1 MPKHLRKC
9 VFALILFLAWS
20 TGINAQTKTT
30 PSDLASVHRGKAQI
44 ECTACHV
51 GGDPKSVTPEEALA
65 SVNKQCVSC
74 HGNAERLA
82 EELAPKLANRNINP
96 HASHLVAID
105 CTACHAGHD
114 RPGEAYCLKCHDF
127 NMPMPG
133 AARAAKP

>member
-9 VFALILFLAWS
+9 VFALMLFLAWS
-20 TGINAQTKTT
+20 TGISAQTKAG
-30 PSDLASVHRGKAQI
+30 DLASFHRSEAGVKCK
-44 ECTACHV
+44 ECHV
-51 GGDPKSVTPEEALA
+51 EGDPKSVTPEEALA
-65 SVNKQCVSC
+65 SINKQCVSC
-74 HGNAERLA
+74 HGNAEQLA
-82 EELAPKLANRNINP
+82 KELAPKLANRNINP
-96 HASHLVAID
+96 HASHLVAVD